1 MEYVGIVE
9 YINIFMVIFI
19 RTLKAHVLKH
29 LSVDYI
35 KIGSIQ
41 KKRELLSKI
50 LKYRML
56 WLWL

>member
-1 MEYVGIVE
+1 MEYVGSVG
-9 YINIFMVIFI
+9 YINISMVIFI

-41 KKRELLSKI
+41 KKRGELSKT

-56 WLWL
+56 WL